1 MNIAAIPK
9 GKERGCFFWKH
20 CSTKIR
26 NKQAKNSIKFNK
38 YKDLLSLLPFI
49 PLHLSWFLQEFAS
62 LKQGQRAVK
71 PVTRSK
77 NQPGPSNQ
85 ATDLSEDEEDGELD
99 NEMQSEDEVV

>member
-1 MNIAAIPK
+1 MP
-9 GKERGCFFWKH
+9 H
-20 CSTKIR
+20 
-26 NKQAKNSIKFNK
+26 
-38 YKDLLSLLPFI
+38 
-49 PLHLSWFLQEFAS
+49 

-85 ATDLSEDEEDGELD
+85 ATDLSEDEEDEEFD